1 MYINKQ
7 EVEKI
12 LSVME
17 EFPDARSYL
26 LEADNS
32 SGIGSIL
39 TLTMDMDINGRNAK
53 VKVGKVEWEDP
64 KWARLLGDKI
74 YTETWTKY
82 GWKDDEDKE

>member
-1 MYINKQ
+1 MYINRT

-12 LSVME
+12 LAVMD
-17 EFPDARSYL
+17 EFPDAKWYK

-53 VKVGKVEWEDP
+53 VTVEISGVESW
-64 KWARLLGDKI
+64 
-74 YTETWTKY
+74 
-82 GWKDDEDKE
+82 